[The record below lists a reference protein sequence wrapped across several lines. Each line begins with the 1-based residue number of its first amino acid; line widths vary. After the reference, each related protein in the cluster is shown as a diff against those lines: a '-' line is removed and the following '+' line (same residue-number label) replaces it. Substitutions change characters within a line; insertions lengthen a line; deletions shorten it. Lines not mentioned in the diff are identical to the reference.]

1 MGNHIAAYR
10 HSDSHQNKCPQ
21 KLITASLAVSRQ
33 ILHSKFAFAF
43 GCSVFDAPAA
53 AVRSFISP
61 SEVAILFSVA
71 MLFDEDNV
79 IRELETSAAVYDR
92 EREGLGKTSVDRH
105 HGE

>member
-1 MGNHIAAYR
+1 M
-10 HSDSHQNKCPQ
+10 
-21 KLITASLAVSRQ
+21 AVSRQ

-71 MLFDEDNV
+71 MFDEDNV

-92 EREGLGKTSVDRH
+92 EREELGKTSVDRH